1 MPYPQQEAAGVSGA
15 EMSET
20 LKTIIER
27 WGFPTLVALAAGYV
41 LRQDVLLP
49 LVKAHSEFL
58 EKIEASQGEI
68 AGALKEQT
76 RLLYSLQPSKE
87 QPK

>member
-1 MPYPQQEAAGVSGA
+1 MSGQEV
-15 EMSET
+15 SET

-49 LVKAHSEFL
+49 LVEQHSAFL
-58 EKIEASQGEI
+58 STVADSQKEI
-68 AGALKEQT
+68 ASAVQEQT
-76 RLLYSLQPSKE
+76 RLLYALQPRGAKQGE
-87 QPK
+87 N